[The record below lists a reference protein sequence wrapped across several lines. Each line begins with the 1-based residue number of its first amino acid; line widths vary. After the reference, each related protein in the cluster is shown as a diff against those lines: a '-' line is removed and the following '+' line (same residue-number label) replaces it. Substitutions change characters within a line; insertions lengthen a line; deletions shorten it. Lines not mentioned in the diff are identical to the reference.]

1 MTQHK
6 LRELVK
12 ASNPVYTPARL
23 LPQDEDVRALFL
35 EVMNRT
41 SNPQASTDLLDTTV
55 ERRHEME
62 TGEKQVRV
70 AHKPTPRSGRRGP
83 SRRRGL
89 LVAAGALVV
98 AIIAA
103 GVVIGLLGGSSDEPD
118 VGSLQP
124 GPITSFEDI
133 AGTTY
138 ELQGPSQ
145 AYMHISENGILQGAS
160 YRDLVEDRPLWTNE
174 TRFEGTK
181 VFVNTLTGA
190 CLNEI
195 AIARLNETPWKFA
208 IYEFHVLENGNLQLV
223 LIEDSCGARSSFFP
237 SAEWVLVP

>member
-1 MTQHK
+1 MSVDIEARVRRANPLTHTEQLEQLFGEDTSSRLFRDIHHK
-6 LRELVK
+6 REGRMPDTTGNQQPTNVQDR
-12 ASNPVYTPARL
+12 TPATRQKTE
-23 LPQDEDVRALFL
+23 P
-35 EVMNRT
+35 RT
-41 SNPQASTDLLDTTV
+41 PS
-55 ERRHEME
+55 
-62 TGEKQVRV
+62 
-70 AHKPTPRSGRRGP
+70 RGP

-89 LVAAGALVV
+89 LVAAAGLVV

-145 AYMHISENGILQGAS
+145 HYMHISENGIVQGAS

-181 VFVNTLTGA
+181 VFVNSLTGV
-190 CLNEI
+190 CRNEI
-195 AIARLNETPWKFA
+195 VG
-208 IYEFHVLENGNLQLV
+208 IYEFHVLENGNLQFV
-223 LIEDSCGARSSFFP
+223 PIEDTCVTRSRTMRIGEFEPFLINP
-237 SAEWVLVP
+237 

>member
-62 TGEKQVRV
+62 TREKQVRV
-70 AHKPTPRSGRRGP
+70 AHKPTPRSARRG
-83 SRRRGL
+83 SRKRGL
-89 LVAAGALVV
+89 LVASAAVVV

-103 GVVIGLLGGSSDEPD
+103 GVVIGLVGGSSDEPN

-124 GPITSFEDI
+124 GPISSFEDI
-133 AGTTY
+133 AGTY
-138 ELQGPSQ
+138 QSQGVGPQ
-145 AYMHISENGILQGAS
+145 QYVHFLEGGTIHISTN
-160 YRDLVEDRPLWTNE
+160 RDLVVDRPSDVYK
-174 TRFEGTK
+174 TRFEGTQ
-181 VFVNTLTGA
+181 VFITQTGLR
-190 CLNEI
+190 CDQPDQGGTYEI
-195 AIARLNETPWKFA
+195 HL
-208 IYEFHVLENGNLQLV
+208 LENGNLQFV
-223 LIEDSCGARSSFFP
+223 AIDEDPCGAQRSSFLQSGFLP
-237 SAEWVLVP
+237 VP

>member
-62 TGEKQVRV
+62 TREKQVRV
-70 AHKPTPRSGRRGP
+70 AHKPTPRSARRGP

-89 LVAAGALVV
+89 LVAAAALVV

-103 GVVIGLLGGSSDEPD
+103 GVVGLVGGSSDEPD

-124 GPITSFEDI
+124 GPISSFEDI
-133 AGTTY
+133 AGTY
-138 ELQGPSQ
+138 QGQGVGPLQYVHFLEGGT
-145 AYMHISENGILQGAS
+145 MHISTN
-160 YRDLVEDRPLWTNE
+160 RDLVVDRPSDVYK
-174 TRFEGTK
+174 TRFEGTQ
-181 VFVNTLTGA
+181 VFITTTVRCDQPDQGGTY
-190 CLNEI
+190 EI
-195 AIARLNETPWKFA
+195 HL
-208 IYEFHVLENGNLQLV
+208 LENGNLQFV
-223 LIEDSCGARSSFFP
+223 AIDEDACALRSSFLQRGFAP
-237 SAEWVLVP
+237 LP